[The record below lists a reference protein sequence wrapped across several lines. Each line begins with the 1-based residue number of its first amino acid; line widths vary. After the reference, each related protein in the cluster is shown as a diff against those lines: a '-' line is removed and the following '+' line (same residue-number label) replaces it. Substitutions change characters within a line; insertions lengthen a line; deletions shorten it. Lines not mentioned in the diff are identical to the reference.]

1 MGHGAH
7 GDEEEE
13 DVAEGNREG
22 VGVEATGGNFGSIK
36 TGAGA
41 EAFRST
47 YHDGSSEDGA
57 GSSHESSSSGGRDP
71 CSIG

>member
-1 MGHGAH
+1 M
-7 GDEEEE
+7 
-13 DVAEGNREG
+13 
-22 VGVEATGGNFGSIK
+22 GNFGSIK
-36 TGAGA
+36 TGTGA

-47 YHDGSSEDGA
+47 YHDGRSEDGA